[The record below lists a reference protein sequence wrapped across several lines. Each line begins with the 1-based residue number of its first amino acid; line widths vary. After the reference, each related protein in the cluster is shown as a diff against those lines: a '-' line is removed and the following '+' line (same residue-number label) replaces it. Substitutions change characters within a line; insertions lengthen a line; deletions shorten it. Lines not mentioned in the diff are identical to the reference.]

1 MKQTAAA
8 RLSRKTRNLCQ
19 MIGFGARASA
29 LEWPPT
35 GHVLAIPSAPL
46 AWRRTDNAAPHP
58 HAHRHTALRCAR
70 AVRRRGPIA
79 DAKRSSSPRCAS
91 ADCHQSG
98 TPTYTDSVFSETCLA
113 RTRLQVSRLD
123 ASIRPQNRDNRHF
136 AETGR
141 PDPNFRVKLAGRA
154 AEDGYISVS
163 LSLSILLLAK
173 AFSSSTAAAIF
184 FNS

>member
-98 TPTYTDSVFSETCLA
+98 MPTDTDSASA
-113 RTRLQVSRLD
+113 RLD
-123 ASIRPQNRDNRHF
+123 WLAHDSKSPDLTQRSVPK
-136 AETGR
+136 TGAIVTSPR
-141 PDPNFRVKLAGRA
+141 LEDPILT
-154 AEDGYISVS
+154 SV
-163 LSLSILLLAK
+163 
-173 AFSSSTAAAIF
+173 
-184 FNS
+184 